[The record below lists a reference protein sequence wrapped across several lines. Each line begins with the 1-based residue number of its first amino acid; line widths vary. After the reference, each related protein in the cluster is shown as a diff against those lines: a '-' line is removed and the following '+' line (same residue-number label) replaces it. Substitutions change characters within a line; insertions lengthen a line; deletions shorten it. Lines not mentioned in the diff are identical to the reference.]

1 MTGPSRAGARISR
14 HERRRAVPKGE
25 FRSAQHEGIP
35 VSAAPGRPKQAHTTA
50 RQGEEPPMGGVGM
63 HPDWLLPRW
72 PVAPHVGAVF
82 TTRAGGI
89 SRPPFDS
96 LNLGRPSDDDRAA
109 VDSNRQRLQSAI
121 GLAPVFL
128 SQVHGVNAITL
139 DAPPDPA
146 SDVAPLADAS
156 VTAIPGVVCTV
167 RVADCLPVLF
177 SDIAGRVVGAAHAG
191 WRGLASGVLEAN
203 LLALQQLAL
212 RHCGEPLRPSDVVA
226 WLGPCIGPQ
235 KFEVG
240 PEVRAAF
247 LQHDGN
253 ADSCFVQLPGAK
265 WLADLPALARLRLLA
280 LGVGGIYGNDGS
292 APWCTVS
299 NPLRFFSHR
308 RDSRVL
314 GGSGRMAACVWI
326 NRLR

>member
-1 MTGPSRAGARISR
+1 MT
-14 HERRRAVPKGE
+14 
-25 FRSAQHEGIP
+25 
-35 VSAAPGRPKQAHTTA
+35 AP
-50 RQGEEPPMGGVGM
+50 GM
-63 HPDWLLPRW
+63 HPDWVLPHW
-72 PVAPHVGAVF
+72 PAAAQVRAVF
-82 TTRAGGI
+82 TTRAGGV

-96 LNLGRPSDDDRAA
+96 LNLGRPSDDDQAA

-128 SQVHGVNAITL
+128 SQVHGVDAITL

-146 SDVAPLADAS
+146 SDFAPTADAC
-156 VTAIPGVVCTV
+156 VTATPGVVCTV

-177 SDIAGRVVGAAHAG
+177 SDRTGRVVGAAHAG

-203 LLALQQLAL
+203 LRALQQLAL
-212 RHCGEPLRPSDVVA
+212 RHGGEQLRPSAVVA
-226 WLGPCIGPQ
+226 WLGPCIGPL

-253 ADSCFVQLPGAK
+253 AESCFAQLPGAK
-265 WLADLPALARLRLLA
+265 WLADLPALARQRLLA
-280 LGVGGIYGNDGS
+280 LGVGGVYGNDGS
-292 APWCTVS
+292 PPWCTVS
-299 NPLRFFSHR
+299 NPSRFFSHR

-326 NRLR
+326 DRPR